1 MNEREENSYHYSL
14 SKYKLVLIM
23 QVIIVKAISTNIP
36 ANSKKTVTDM
46 PITID

>member
-1 MNEREENSYHYSL
+1 MREKKTVTTIVYLNN
-14 SKYKLVLIM
+14 KLVLIM
-23 QVIIVKAISTNIP
+23 QVIIVKAISTNIL